1 MTDGD
6 PQTYWSLEPCATSG
20 WAELTL
26 EEATL
31 IHGLELD
38 GFLASGTR
46 LTVEYEKDGAWL
58 PFLGADLQTIP
69 ANGRVDLSYDRA
81 VTGKLRLRLTGAG
94 TDGSRLNEIKIR
106 GRAAH
111 TIKHRLTPQVVAL
124 SDNTSN
130 FYPVEHLTDQNTYTT
145 WRTIPGA
152 GTGTVLFE
160 LPQEHTLTNINL
172 YFTGET
178 RGDFRFEVPEGNI
191 WRQVAAISGRPEA
204 GWQRLDL
211 SVQGVTTQ
219 KLRLTV
225 SGSGELGGLA
235 EVELWGYGAY
245 RGDNRQPV
253 GGPYPQ
259 TLTNPLN
266 LTFELEKNTPAPK
279 PVIPPSSLQV
289 LYRTVNPA
297 PVINNIQH
305 NIRIVNTG
313 ALPLIFSTASCVTGI
328 PKNLR
333 PAAAHIYLVRHR
345 PPAKSPLN
353 LNSRLPRSRSLPG
366 DRFYQSAGILGPAA
380 RRDPIRV
387 SMLWAG
393 EITQSDD
400 YSFDSKATAFT
411 ANNRY
416 TGYING
422 SLVWGIEPSGAA
434 APVPSDWPNPQG
446 PVQQGGDG
454 PLQLVYKST
463 NTAPVTNNIQHSIR
477 LVNSGAVP
485 VDLSTVKLRYWY
497 TSEPFKQQTANIH
510 WSNVGQHN
518 ITARF
523 YALENIIPG
532 ADHYLELGFYQTSRP
547 S

>member
-1 MTDGD
+1 MKKVGFKMLKIIKPEARLCAVILIGLLAFTVPAAAQDSPYIPVSAVRNCHQTGALTPAVYITDGD
-6 PQTYWSLEPCATSG
+6 PQTYWSLESGATSG

-46 LTVEYEKDGAWL
+46 LTVEYEKAGAWL

-106 GRAAH
+106 GCAAH
-111 TIKHRLTPQVVAL
+111 TVKYRLTPQVVAL

-313 ALPLIFSTASCVTGI
+313 ALPL
-328 PKNLR
+328 
-333 PAAAHIYLVRHR
+333 
-345 PPAKSPLN
+345 
-353 LNSRLPRSRSLPG
+353 
-366 DRFYQSAGILGPAA
+366 
-380 RRDPIRV
+380 
-387 SMLWAG
+387 
-393 EITQSDD
+393 
-400 YSFDSKATAFT
+400 
-411 ANNRY
+411 
-416 TGYING
+416 
-422 SLVWGIEPSGAA
+422 
-434 APVPSDWPNPQG
+434 
-446 PVQQGGDG
+446 
-454 PLQLVYKST
+454 
-463 NTAPVTNNIQHSIR
+463 
-477 LVNSGAVP
+477 
-485 VDLSTVKLRYWY
+485 DLSTVKLRYWY
-497 TSEPFKQQTANIH
+497 TKEPP
-510 WSNVGQHN
+510 
-518 ITARF
+518 ARSKH
-523 YALENIIPG
+523 ISIGP
-532 ADHYLELGFYQTSRP
+532 T
-547 S
+547 